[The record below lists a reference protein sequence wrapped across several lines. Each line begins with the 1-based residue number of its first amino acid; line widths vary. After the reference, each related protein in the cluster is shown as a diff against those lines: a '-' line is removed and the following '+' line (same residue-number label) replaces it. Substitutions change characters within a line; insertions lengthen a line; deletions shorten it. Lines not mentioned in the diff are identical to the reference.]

1 MDLPADI
8 LSQLERFCVYQ
19 ERCEQDVRKKL
30 TATPCSVA
38 QRDALI
44 QHLREF
50 DFLNEER
57 YVDTFVRSKIHEQWG
72 KLKIRQALRAKG
84 IDVQLIEDR
93 FSTIDEDE
101 YRQMLDD
108 TMAKWKRLHSADA
121 DNKNKLIRFLLNRGF
136 TMDEVLSAVKPE

>member
-1 MDLPADI
+1 MDLPAEL

-38 QRDALI
+38 QRDAI
-44 QHLREF
+44 IEHLREF

-57 YVDTFVRSKIHEQWG
+57 YVDTFVRSKLHEQWG
-72 KLKIRQALRAKG
+72 RLKIRQALRVKN
-84 IDVQLIEDR
+84 IDPKL
-93 FSTIDEDE
+93 IDERFADIDEEE
-101 YRQMLDD
+101 YRQMLEE
-108 TMAKWKRLHSADA
+108 TIAKWRRINAGDA

-136 TMDEVLSAVKPE
+136 QMDEVLAAVKQD